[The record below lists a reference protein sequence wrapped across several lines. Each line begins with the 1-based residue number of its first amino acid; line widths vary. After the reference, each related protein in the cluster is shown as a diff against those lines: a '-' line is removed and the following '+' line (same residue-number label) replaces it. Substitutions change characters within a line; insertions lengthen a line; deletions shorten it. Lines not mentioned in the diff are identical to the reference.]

1 MTSENPPMIS
11 RFLKKHFGLWLAVL
25 ILMSALAACSG
36 KKYEAIPVGARV
48 LVIGDSI
55 TAGYGLSPEQAW
67 TTTLAAETGWQVINA
82 GVSGDTTAGGSE
94 RLPALLDEHQPL
106 AVIVELGG
114 NDMLRR
120 QSPTSIV
127 ANLETMIGE
136 IHRRGSRPILMAVP
150 RPNIAGVVFSS
161 LSDAPFYAVMAR
173 EKNIPVIEDILSDTL
188 SKPELKLDE
197 LHPNSEGHRQ
207 IGKGVA
213 GTLRKLGLV
222 R

>member
-1 MTSENPPMIS
+1 MNTSL
-11 RFLKKHFGLWLAVL
+11 LKKHFGLWLPVL
-25 ILMSALAACSG
+25 VLMSALAACSG
-36 KKYEAIPVGARV
+36 KKYETIPSGAKV

-55 TAGYGLSPEQAW
+55 TAGYGLSPELAW

-114 NDMLRR
+114 NDMLRL
-120 QSPTSIV
+120 QSPTSIG

-136 IHRRGSRPILMAVP
+136 IQRRGSRPILMAVP
-150 RPNIAGVVFSS
+150 RPNIAGVVLSS
-161 LSDAPFYAVMAR
+161 LSDAPLYTAMAR

-188 SKPELKLDE
+188 SRPELKLDE
-197 LHPNSEGHRQ
+197 LHPNGEGHRQ

-213 GTLRKLGLV
+213 SALRKQGLV

>member
-1 MTSENPPMIS
+1 MIS
-11 RFLKKHFGLWLAVL
+11 NFLKKHFGLWLAVL

-36 KKYEAIPVGARV
+36 KKYEVIPFGARV

-94 RLPALLDEHQPL
+94 RLPALLDEHHPL

-120 QSPTSIV
+120 QSPAIIV
-127 ANLETMIGE
+127 ANLEKMIGE
-136 IHRRGSRPILMAVP
+136 ISRRGYRPILMAVP

-161 LSDAPFYAVMAR
+161 LSDAPLYAGIGK

-188 SKPELKLDE
+188 AKPELKLDE

-213 GTLRKLGLV
+213 GALRKQGLV

>member
-1 MTSENPPMIS
+1 MNSS
-11 RFLKKHFGLWLAVL
+11 LLKKQFGLGLPVL

-36 KKYEAIPVGARV
+36 EKFEAIPVGAKV

-94 RLPALLDEHQPL
+94 RLPALLDEHQPF
-106 AVIVELGG
+106 AVIIELGG

-120 QSPTSIV
+120 QSPSSIV

-136 IHRRGSRPILMAVP
+136 IRRRGSRPILMSVP
-150 RPNIAGVVFSS
+150 RSNIAGVVFAS
-161 LSDAPFYAVMAR
+161 LSDAPLYAGMAR
-173 EKNIPVIEDILSDTL
+173 ERNIPVIEDILSRTL
-188 SKPELKLDE
+188 SKPQLKLDE
-197 LHPNSEGHRQ
+197 LHPNNEGHRQ
-207 IGKGVA
+207 IGKEVA
-213 GTLRKLGLV
+213 SALRKQGLV